1 MKNLLILKQKKDILL
16 LQTVAYAGEGRKI
29 GKGRQ
34 NFEKIWRGSDFVTGS
49 ERFKAIAKQG
59 QFLEKWRRIFISMIN
74 RVDGNNYYVYTSQKK
89 IDIPDTGEKFN
100 LDYKNN
106 ESSPETKDKKEISDQ
121 EKQQQAKRSGVM
133 LELSSRGRDAGSDRQ
148 RQPQTEEAQS
158 ESKSGRV
165 PLFETIQTYV
175 TAVIAAVREFF
186 YNIWHDQSQEGDSQD
201 VQLLEDIPQEPMESI
216 DVSDEM
222 SRLDEEEECRDS
234 EIQEFLRIGD
244 MDQVMNLLTD
254 NGKRTIA
261 RNSTLLTSYDK
272 NGKVVEPS
280 ASDMERVLHGN
291 RNTWEL

>member
-1 MKNLLILKQKKDILL
+1 
-16 LQTVAYAGEGRKI
+16 
-29 GKGRQ
+29 
-34 NFEKIWRGSDFVTGS
+34 
-49 ERFKAIAKQG
+49 
-59 QFLEKWRRIFISMIN
+59 MIN
-74 RVDGNNYYVYTSQKK
+74 KVDGNNYYVYASQKK

-106 ESSPETKDKKEISDQ
+106 ESSPGAKDKKEISDQ

-148 RQPQTEEAQS
+148 RQTETAKTQS

-165 PLFETIQTYV
+165 PLLETVQTYV
-175 TAVIAAVREFF
+175 MAVIAAVREFF
-186 YNIWHDQSQEGDSQD
+186 YNIWNDPSQEDDSQD

-216 DVSDEM
+216 DASDEM
-222 SRLDEEEECRDS
+222 SAPDVEEECRDR

-244 MDQVMNLLTD
+244 VDQAINLLTD

-261 RNSTLLTSYDK
+261 KNSTLLTSYDK

-280 ASDMERVLHGN
+280 ASDRERVLHGN

>member
-1 MKNLLILKQKKDILL
+1 M
-16 LQTVAYAGEGRKI
+16 
-29 GKGRQ
+29 
-34 NFEKIWRGSDFVTGS
+34 
-49 ERFKAIAKQG
+49 
-59 QFLEKWRRIFISMIN
+59 EKWRRLFISMIN
-74 RVDGNNYYVYTSQKK
+74 KVDGNNYYAYTSQKK

-106 ESSPETKDKKEISDQ
+106 ESSPETKDKKGISDQ
-121 EKQQQAKRSGVM
+121 EKQQQAKRDGVV
-133 LELSSRGRDAGSDRQ
+133 LELSSRGRDAGSDRP
-148 RQPQTEEAQS
+148 RQTETAKTQS
-158 ESKSGRV
+158 ESKPERV
-165 PLFETIQTYV
+165 PLLETIQTYV
-175 TAVIAAVREFF
+175 MAVITAVREFI
-186 YNIWHDQSQEGDSQD
+186 YTIWNDPSQEGVSQD
-201 VQLLEDIPQEPMESI
+201 VQLLEDIPQEPVESI

-222 SRLDEEEECRDS
+222 STLDVEEERRDR

-244 MDQVMNLLTD
+244 MDQVINLLTD

>member
-1 MKNLLILKQKKDILL
+1 M
-16 LQTVAYAGEGRKI
+16 KI
-29 GKGRQ
+29 GMETELR
-34 NFEKIWRGSDFVTGS
+34 
-49 ERFKAIAKQG
+49 
-59 QFLEKWRRIFISMIN
+59 
-74 RVDGNNYYVYTSQKK
+74 K

-106 ESSPETKDKKEISDQ
+106 ESSPETKDKKGISDQ
-121 EKQQQAKRSGVM
+121 EKQQQAKRDGVV

-148 RQPQTEEAQS
+148 RQTETAKTQS
-158 ESKSGRV
+158 ESKPERV
-165 PLFETIQTYV
+165 PLLETIQTYV
-175 TAVIAAVREFF
+175 MAVITAVREFI
-186 YNIWHDQSQEGDSQD
+186 YNIWNDPSQEGVSQD
-201 VQLLEDIPQEPMESI
+201 VQLLEDIPQEPVESI

-222 SRLDEEEECRDS
+222 SALDVEEECRDR

-244 MDQVMNLLTD
+244 MDQVINLLTD